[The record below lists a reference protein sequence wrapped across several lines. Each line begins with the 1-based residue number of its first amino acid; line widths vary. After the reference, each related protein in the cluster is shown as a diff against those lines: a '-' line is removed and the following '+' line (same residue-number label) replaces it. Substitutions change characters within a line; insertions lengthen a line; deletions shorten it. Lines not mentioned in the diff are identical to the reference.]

1 MLKKEIAN
9 GLHVVRERKT
19 VKERETLNIQSPISG
34 LNFPFYISPFASV
47 PASKSLLEKPLLV
60 SSTHHI

>member
-1 MLKKEIAN
+1 MLKEIAN
-9 GLHVVRERKT
+9 GLHVVKERKI

-47 PASKSLLEKPLLV
+47 PTNKSLLEQPLLV
-60 SSTHHI
+60 S